1 MALGKTYGSLRNSST
16 GWWDSLL
23 ERSRTGMSVS
33 RDSNQTILQTSFDKV
48 RWSSCQEPCGVALHT
63 STAQRAGSISWKQS
77 SLLLSHTVK
86 PSMSSW
92 SEGAASRRSGLQLAL
107 RPPDPALLPGTWCHA
122 GYKTIYK
129 QAPCLQALQATKQ
142 TQNVT
147 MFLQPPKQL
156 LYPSSVERSPW
167 KSQA

>member
-1 MALGKTYGSLRNSST
+1 M
-16 GWWDSLL
+16 L